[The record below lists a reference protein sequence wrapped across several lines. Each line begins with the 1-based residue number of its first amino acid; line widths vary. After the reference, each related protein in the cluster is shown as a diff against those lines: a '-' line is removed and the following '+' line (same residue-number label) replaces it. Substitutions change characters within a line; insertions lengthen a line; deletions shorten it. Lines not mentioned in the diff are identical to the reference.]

1 MSAFDEIFAPDYTG
15 ARDRFRAAVEAAGG
29 RIETHVHP
37 LRGARGEILSTDVAL
52 FGDPE
57 ARGVLVVVSGVHG
70 VEGYCG
76 SGAQIA
82 WLKSGALS
90 RLKPGLRVVL
100 IHALNPWGF
109 SHDTRTT
116 EDGSDLCRNFVD
128 FAAPPAPQPAYEE
141 IAAALVP
148 EDWFGPGKAE
158 ADRLLAEV
166 ERRAGPRG
174 LVATIA
180 RGQYTHP
187 FGPFYGGIRPAWSNL
202 LFTDLVR
209 RHVAGARKVACVDY
223 HTGLGDPGEGQL
235 LLFHAPGSANEAAA
249 RRVWGSRAAQ
259 TVTGESVAYELTGS
273 ILGHLEALLPEAR
286 VIAGAYEFGTVPPDE
301 VFLYGLRADRW
312 LARYAQPGAP
322 EAEALRRRVRAA
334 FYVETDTWKARVAE
348 QAISAHDDALD
359 FVQSGD

>member
-1 MSAFDEIFAPDYTG
+1 MSAFDEIFAPDYAG
-15 ARDRFRAAVEAAGG
+15 VRDRFRAAAEAAGG
-29 RIETHVHP
+29 RIETHIHP
-37 LRGARGEILSTDVAL
+37 LRGASGEILGTDVAL
-52 FGDPE
+52 FGD
-57 ARGVLVVVSGVHG
+57 ARAQGVLLVVSRVHG

-90 RLKPGLRVVL
+90 RMKPGTRVVL
-100 IHALNPWGF
+100 VHALNPWGF

-128 FAAPPAPQPAYEE
+128 FAAPPAPLPAYEE

-166 ERRAGPRG
+166 ERRAGARG

-187 FGPFYGGIRPAWSNL
+187 FGPFYGGVRPAWPNL

-209 RHVAGARKVACVDY
+209 RHAAGAQKVACVDY

-249 RRVWGSRAAQ
+249 RRVWGARAAQ
-259 TVTGESVAYELTGS
+259 TVTGS
-273 ILGHLEALLPEAR
+273 ILGHLETLLPNAR
-286 VIAGAYEFGTVPPDE
+286 VIAGAYEFGTVPTDE

-312 LARYAQPGAP
+312 LARYARLGTP

-334 FYVETDTWKARVAE
+334 FYVETDAWKARVAE
-348 QAISAHDDALD
+348 QAISAHNDALD
-359 FVQSGD
+359 FVQSGA